1 MPITSGINANVFR
14 AISGSL
20 FSTAANWSRGV
31 VPTGSDVAMIG
42 DNCVIDISRT
52 IGTLVVR
59 SGFTASIN
67 TGLTFQVNDTINV
80 LGHLSCSGNP
90 TVLVASAKNNINSLS
105 PGSSTFNFSKSG
117 NQSVPGVTYNNLTV
131 SNIGT
136 KTLIGHATLN
146 GNLNQSA
153 GTFELSIYNLSVN
166 GTSTINASIIS
177 KTGGG
182 NLLFVG
188 SLDIATGGTA
198 GMNFSGNPNVEFR
211 NGSDIGLYP
220 MSVFNTGAG
229 QWKYTTN
236 NQNLR
241 VSNNFYTYNC
251 SFLISGA
258 ITLTIVP
265 ASGTE
270 SGINLTNI
278 FDGDNA
284 SSKLVLGNASA
295 TKVVLGLR
303 SRIMPMATFG
313 TFDFTTNANSV
324 LQFMQTETFTIP
336 YSSFRG
342 LYINTTSVSTLTLSA
357 NTIVDGNLRFYGGI
371 LECSSYALTVNGTTD
386 APSAIQTGLK
396 KNSSTGL
403 LLFVGNVN
411 INTHGPYTFD
421 LSVGNPNVE
430 FRGGFGNVPTS
441 AYPTTNIKSGTG
453 IWTFS
458 TNNQSL
464 ANGNN
469 NTLTLDCSIIISGTI
484 TLTVAM
490 GTNITMTLNGSINGN
505 NASSKL
511 LVATSTVLNFG
522 TQVAAQNSMTTGIVD
537 FTTNVNTIS
546 YSGNYTAT
554 IPSNFTAFH
563 NLTIAGTGTKSLGA
577 NTTLNGNL
585 SNNGLFELSTF
596 NFTVTGT
603 TTGNLGSLTKSGGG
617 NVLFIGQIGAV
628 VGNAAFIDFSMSTCN
643 VECRGGIDLING
655 STIKTSPTG
664 TWTFTTNN
672 QNIINSGGN
681 AGNII
686 FNGPVVIGNNISVSN
701 YLGTFGFLNFYSTLN
716 GSNSSSSL
724 INRGSIILYNS
735 TPVMT
740 TGTLNITSFVN
751 TLQLNFAGSM
761 NLQFSDYYNLVI
773 NETGIKSAVGN
784 ISILGT
790 LNIPIGG
797 MELGIYNLVVDG
809 NTICRSLTKSGGGSV
824 LFKGAL
830 QGVNGVSAAGGVV
843 DFSVG
848 NPLVECRGGIY
859 FVNNGTD
866 AIKTGTG
873 TWTFTTNNQVIDWN
887 AGSGGA
893 MIFSCNVLISGA
905 IILSLNRVVTFNQ
918 SVDGNNASSRL
929 LVGTNTPTIT
939 YNAATRPMVTGLL
952 DTSTNLNTWIYG
964 NSNQDIKGNTY
975 RNLTL
980 NGGGTKTLQGNV
992 SVQNTYT
999 LTAPAT
1005 LNNNGFTL
1013 TNP

>member
-1 MPITSGINANVFR
+1 MGVFKGIQPNTFR
-14 AISGSL
+14 AVSGSL
-20 FSTAANWSRGV
+20 FSTAANWSRGY
-31 VPTGSDVAMIG
+31 VPTGSDVATIA
-42 DNCVIDISRT
+42 DNCVIDVNRT
-52 IGTLVVR
+52 IGSLVVKAP
-59 SGFTASIN
+59 FTASVN
-67 TGLTFQVNDTINV
+67 TGLTLLVNDIIDV
-80 LGHLSCSGNP
+80 KGHLSCSGNP
-90 TVLVASAKNNINSLS
+90 NIISVAKKNSINSFS
-105 PGSSTFNFSKSG
+105 PGSSTFTYSG
-117 NQSVPGVTYNNLTV
+117 TNQNIPGVTYNNLTITNV
-131 SNIGT
+131 GT
-136 KTLIGHATLN
+136 KTLIGHAILN
-146 GNLNQSA
+146 NNLNVNN
-153 GTFELSIYNLSVN
+153 GTFELNTYNLSVN
-166 GTSTINASIIS
+166 GTSTINFGVLS
-177 KTGGG
+177 KTGPG

-188 SLDIATGGTA
+188 SLDIATGGGA

-270 SGINLTNI
+270 SGINLTNT

-295 TKVVLGLR
+295 TKVVLGL
-303 SRIMPMATFG
+303 SSTIMPMSTFG
-313 TFDFTTNANSV
+313 TFDFTTAGNSV
-324 LQFMQTETFTIP
+324 MQFMQPGLFTIP
-336 YSSFRG
+336 YSTFKG
-342 LYINTTSVSTLTLSA
+342 LYIKTTSTNTITLSG
-357 NTIVDGNLRFYGGI
+357 NTLVDGNLRFYGGI

-386 APSAIQTGLK
+386 APSSLQTGLK
-396 KNSSTGL
+396 KNNSTGL

-411 INTHGPYTFD
+411 VNTHGPYTFD
-421 LSVGNPNVE
+421 LSVGNPNAE
-430 FRGGFGNVPTS
+430 FRGGFGNISTS

-453 IWTFS
+453 TWTFS

-464 ANGNN
+464 TNGNN
-469 NTLTLDCSIIISGTI
+469 NTLTLDCSIIISGAI

-490 GTNITMTLNGSINGN
+490 PTNILMTLNGSINGN
-505 NASSKL
+505 NALSKL
-511 LVATSTVLNFG
+511 LVATSTTLNFG
-522 TQVAAQNSMTTGIVD
+522 TQVAAQNSMTTGISD

-554 IPSNFTAFH
+554 IPSNFTTFH
-563 NLTIAGTGTKSLGA
+563 NLTISGTGTKSLGV

-585 SNNGLFELSTF
+585 VNNGLLQLGSFDF
-596 NFTVTGT
+596 VVTGT
-603 TTGNLGSLTKSGGG
+603 TTGGLGSLVKSGGG

-628 VGNAAFIDFSMSTCN
+628 VNNPAFIDFSMSSCN

-664 TWTFTTNN
+664 TWSFTTNN
-672 QNIINSGGN
+672 QNIFNSGGN

-686 FNGPVVIGNNISVSN
+686 FNGPVIIGNNITITNFLTTSGV
-701 YLGTFGFLNFYSTLN
+701 LNFYSTLN
-716 GSNSSSSL
+716 GANSNSTL
-724 INRGSIILYNS
+724 INRGGIILNNS
-735 TPVMT
+735 TPIMT
-740 TGTLNITSFVN
+740 TGILDITTHVN
-751 TLQLNFAGSM
+751 TLALSYNGST
-761 NLQFSDYYNLVI
+761 NLQFSNYHNLQI
-773 NETGIKSAVGN
+773 TGTGIKSAVGN

-790 LNIPIGG
+790 LNISNGG
-797 MELGIYNLVVDG
+797 LELGIYNLTVDG
-809 NTICRSLTKSGGGSV
+809 NSTVMGLTKSGAGNV
-824 LFKGAL
+824 IFKGAL
-830 QGVNGVSAAGGVV
+830 QGTNFVATNGGIV

-848 NPLVECRGGIY
+848 NPTVECRGGIY
-859 FVNNGTD
+859 FVNNSNN
-866 AIKTGTG
+866 AIYTGTG
-873 TWTFTTNNQVIDWN
+873 LWSFTTNNQVIDWN
-887 AGSGGA
+887 FGSGGG
-893 MIFSCNVLISGA
+893 MIFTSNVLISGA
-905 IILSLNRVVTFNQ
+905 ITLSVNRTTTFNGI
-918 SVDGNNASSRL
+918 VYGDNASSKL
-929 LVGTNTPTIT
+929 LAGTITPTIT
-939 YNAATRPMVTGLL
+939 YNSATQPMSTGIL

-964 NSNQDIKGNTY
+964 NSNQNIKGGTY